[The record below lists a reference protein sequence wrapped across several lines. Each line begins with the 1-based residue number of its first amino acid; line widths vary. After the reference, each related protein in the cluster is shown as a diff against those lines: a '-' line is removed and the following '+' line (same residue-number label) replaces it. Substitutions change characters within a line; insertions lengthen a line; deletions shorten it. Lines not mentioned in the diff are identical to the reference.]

1 MVNINTEMEEIAK
14 LYSLMSD
21 EDKANWTIDEAK
33 AMYDD
38 EITYC
43 KEHSIDNP
51 LSGVD
56 VLYETIQEFIEQD
69 EEE

>member
-1 MVNINTEMEEIAK
+1 MVNINIEMEEIAK

-21 EDKANWTIDEAK
+21 EDKAKT
-33 AMYDD
+33 MYDD
-38 EITYC
+38 EIRYC
-43 KEHSIDNP
+43 SEHSIDNP
-51 LSGVD
+51 LSSID

>member
-1 MVNINTEMEEIAK
+1 MVNINIEMEEIAK
-14 LYSLMSD
+14 LYSLMRN

-33 AMYDD
+33 TMYDD
-38 EITYC
+38 EIRYC
-43 KEHSIDNP
+43 SEHSIDNP
-51 LSGVD
+51 LSSID